1 MSNLVSVRVESSK
14 LQAALRAAPDVMH
27 RHVDGAV
34 LRGANEIAAEE
45 KRLAPNSGGVE
56 SGLVGSIN
64 VFPHGSDGDIAYEV
78 RPTADYAAF
87 VVHGSGPAVGKP
99 RYYPNPDNLLQH
111 LMTNPR
117 ARGFARF
124 KRSERGRLEQEMGLV
139 RRAQAFAWWIYQ
151 HGTKPQDFITPAV
164 ANKRGA
170 CEVYIRQAVDRGLR
184 EVLGPDAVRYF

>member
-45 KRLAPNSGGVE
+45 KRLAPKSLSALVNSII
-56 SGLVGSIN
+56 VG
-64 VFPHGSDGDIAYEV
+64 PAGELAYEV
-78 RPTADYAAF
+78 RPSVNYAPH

-99 RYYPNPDNLLQH
+99 RYYPNPDNLLQY
-111 LMTNPR
+111 LMTSPK

-164 ANKRGA
+164 TNKRGA